1 MDFFNDLAAMDLWY
15 IPLMVLIFFSLI
27 SVGVGFINGWKTS
40 LYFFGWNWVGAIAII
55 FIINAFED
63 NFISIINDAISG
75 SGANVDVSSA
85 VSLATGVLTLVVL
98 FVSLLVWNLLAFGI
112 YWFFRKHLKHSMKE
126 RKAQG
131 HSNLVSRISGG
142 GIAFFTAMP
151 LTMGLAGATT
161 VVSNNEGVNKGVD
174 NLTYFTTMGQVKHI
188 SKDFDTFYNIIGF
201 ASVAED
207 FAKIFSDPTN
217 VTVDTLYESKD
228 QVENMLA
235 DKNSLNLMMD
245 VIKDSPD
252 LQMGVDF
259 TGVTT
264 NDITSAL
271 ALPDGSGSLKYDIP
285 ASNVPIVKEFMM
297 SFVDTTGMTQAEI
310 DAQSTAIDGIFTAIF
325 TPIK

>member
-207 FAKIFSDPTN
+207 FVAIFDPNATPAETYKAMSEN
-217 VTVDTLYESKD
+217 EK

-235 DKNSLNLMMD
+235 DKNSLNMMMD
-245 VIKDSPD
+245 VVKDSPD
-252 LQMGVDF
+252 LQGQITFDSDPATLDMIKNQLSNGGTETQIVFD
-259 TGVTT
+259 VPKA
-264 NDITSAL
+264 NEADI
-271 ALPDGSGSLKYDIP
+271 
-285 ASNVPIVKEFMM
+285 KEFML
-297 SFVDTTGMTQAEI
+297 SFSSAPTDAKQIAAVDAIYTT
-310 DAQSTAIDGIFTAIF
+310 IFRSI
-325 TPIK
+325 